1 MKTIQHLAKE
11 KGEKY
16 CVDNNFN
23 LFQTELFFEVKKDH
37 TYKEIGCSKN
47 FNLTQKQ
54 ASKQAELLFIKVNN
68 KLAKGETKVHSMIAV
83 YIKAGTFNF

>member
-1 MKTIQHLAKE
+1 MKTLEQLAKE

-23 LFQTELFFEVKKDH
+23 LFQTELFFEVKNDQS
-37 TYKEIGCSKN
+37 YKEIGCSKN

-68 KLAKGETKVHSMIAV
+68 NLPKGEKQVHSMIAV
-83 YIKAGTFNF
+83 YKRAGSFNF